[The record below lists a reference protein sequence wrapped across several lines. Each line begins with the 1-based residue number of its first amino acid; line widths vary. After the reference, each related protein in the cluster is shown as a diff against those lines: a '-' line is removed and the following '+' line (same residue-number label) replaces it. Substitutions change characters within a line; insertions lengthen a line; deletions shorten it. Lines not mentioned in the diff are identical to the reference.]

1 MIGNRA
7 ASFSG
12 TPRKSLIGWRC
23 LWHEPSVL
31 ITVILITT
39 LLILFVVFPLFQ
51 VFKTCFITREG
62 ATLTLKYVWELFT
75 KSYNRQPL
83 YNSIILG
90 ICVALLGTTVG
101 FAFAYAVT
109 KTDMRFKRFLQASTL
124 LPIISPPFV
133 IALSAILLFGRN
145 GLITRKLLLEGVGI
159 DLYAAGFDIYGLT
172 GLVIV
177 ETLAYFPTAYL
188 VLVGVLSSIE
198 PALEEAASNLGA
210 SRWKVFRT
218 VTVPLSLQGI
228 ASAMLLLFIE
238 SMADFGNPLIL
249 AGRFNVLSVQAYLQ
263 ITGNDNL
270 PGGATLAMALLL
282 PSLAVYFLQHYFLR
296 QRIFASL
303 TGRASGAG
311 IQTVDKRV
319 KYPLIAICWGAVGC
333 VFLLYGLVLVGSFTQ
348 LWGVDYSLTLN
359 NYVEAFRLGAD
370 YLLDSLLLAAIA
382 TPLTGLLGM
391 VIAYL
396 VKRKRF
402 VGRGLI
408 DVTSML
414 SFALPGTVVGIGY
427 LLAFNQ
433 PPLMLRGTAAII
445 VLLFI
450 FRNMP
455 VGIRA
460 AAASLDQID
469 VSLEEASINLGAG
482 SFTTF
487 RRILL
492 PLIAPAFFA
501 GLTYSLVRCMTAISA
516 VIFVVSGRWNL
527 ITVAILG
534 FVENSDFSQAAALSM
549 ILIVFVMTAV
559 GLIQLVLTL
568 AFKRRITEFF
578 RDASVYEQLNS

>member
-1 MIGNRA
+1 M
-7 ASFSG
+7 
-12 TPRKSLIGWRC
+12 PRKSLINWNHFRR
-23 LWHEPSVL
+23 EPSVL
-31 ITVILITT
+31 ITVILINA

-51 VFKTCFITREG
+51 VFKTCFIVKDGSTF
-62 ATLTLKYVWELFT
+62 TLKYVWDLFA

-83 YNSIILG
+83 YNSIVLG
-90 ICVALLGTTVG
+90 ICVALLGTVVG
-101 FAFAYAVT
+101 FACAYVVT
-109 KTDMRFKRFLQASTL
+109 KTDMRFKRLLQASTL

-145 GLITRKLLLEGVGI
+145 GIITRKLLLEGLGI

-172 GLVIV
+172 GLVVV

-188 VLVGVLSSIE
+188 VLVGVLSSID

-210 SRWKVFRT
+210 SRWQVFRT
-218 VTVPLSLQGI
+218 VTVPLSLPGI
-228 ASAMLLLFIE
+228 VNAMLLLFIE

-282 PSLAVYFLQHYFLR
+282 PSLAVYFLQHYLLR
-296 QRIFASL
+296 QRIFVVL
-303 TGRASGAG
+303 TGRASGTEG
-311 IQTVDKRV
+311 QTIDNRV
-319 KYPLIAICWGAVGC
+319 KYPLMAICWGTVGC
-333 VFLLYGLVLVGSFTQ
+333 VFLFYGLVLVGSFTK

-370 YLLDSLLLAAIA
+370 YILDSLLLAAIA
-382 TPLTGLLGM
+382 TPLTGVLGM
-391 VIAYL
+391 VVAFI
-396 VKRKRF
+396 VKRKQF
-402 VGRGLI
+402 VGRGLM
-408 DVTSML
+408 DVASML
-414 SFALPGTVVGIGY
+414 SFAVPGTVVGIGY
-427 LLAFNQ
+427 ILAFNQ

-469 VSLEEASINLGAG
+469 LSLEEASTNLGAG
-482 SFTTF
+482 SLTTF

-501 GLTYSLVRCMTAISA
+501 GLAYSFVRCMTAISA

-549 ILIVFVMTAV
+549 ILIVFVMIAL

-578 RDASVYEQLNS
+578 RNTGI

>member
-1 MIGNRA
+1 MQ
-7 ASFSG
+7 
-12 TPRKSLIGWRC
+12 RKSPGSWNHFWR
-23 LWHEPSVL
+23 EPSLL
-31 ITVILITT
+31 ITVILINT
-39 LLILFVVFPLFQ
+39 LLVLFVVFPLFQ
-51 VFKTCFITREG
+51 VFKTCFIAKDG
-62 ATLTLKYVWELFT
+62 STLTLKYAWELFS

-83 YNSIILG
+83 YNSIVLG
-90 ICVALLGTTVG
+90 ICVALLGTIVG
-101 FAFAYAVT
+101 FACAYAVT
-109 KTDMRFKRFLQASTL
+109 KTDMRFKRFLQATTL

-145 GLITRKLLLEGVGI
+145 GIITRKLLLDRLGI

-172 GLVIV
+172 GLVVV

-188 VLVGVLSSIE
+188 VLVGALSSIE

-218 VTVPLSLQGI
+218 VTVPLALPGI

-282 PSLAVYFLQHYFLR
+282 PSLAVYFLQHYLLR
-296 QRIFASL
+296 QRAFVAV

-311 IQTVDKRV
+311 MQTTDKRIH
-319 KYPLIAICWGAVGC
+319 YPLIAICWGAVGC
-333 VFLLYGLVLVGSFTQ
+333 VFLFYGLVLVGSFTR

-359 NYVEAFRLGAD
+359 NYAEAFRLGAD
-370 YLLDSLLLAAIA
+370 YIWDSLLLAAIA

-391 VIAYL
+391 VVAYI
-396 VKRKRF
+396 VKRKQF
-402 VGRGLI
+402 VGRRLTDI
-408 DVTSML
+408 TSML
-414 SFALPGTVVGIGY
+414 SFAVPGTVVGIGY
-427 LLAFNQ
+427 ILAFNQ

-445 VLLFI
+445 VVLFI

-469 VSLEEASINLGAG
+469 SSLEEASTNLGAG
-482 SFTTF
+482 SLTTF

-501 GLTYSLVRCMTAISA
+501 GLAYSFVRCMTAISA
-516 VIFVVSGRWNL
+516 VIFVVSGQWNL

-534 FVENSDFSQAAALSM
+534 FVENSDFSQAAALSI
-549 ILIVFVMTAV
+549 ILIAFVMAAL
-559 GLIQLVLTL
+559 GLIQLMLTL
-568 AFKRRITEFF
+568 VFKRRITDFF
-578 RDASVYEQLNS
+578 GYANTSCN

>member
-1 MIGNRA
+1 
-7 ASFSG
+7 
-12 TPRKSLIGWRC
+12 
-23 LWHEPSVL
+23 
-31 ITVILITT
+31 
-39 LLILFVVFPLFQ
+39 
-51 VFKTCFITREG
+51 
-62 ATLTLKYVWELFT
+62 
-75 KSYNRQPL
+75 
-83 YNSIILG
+83 
-90 ICVALLGTTVG
+90 
-101 FAFAYAVT
+101 
-109 KTDMRFKRFLQASTL
+109 MRFKRFLQVSTL

-145 GLITRKLLLEGVGI
+145 GLITRKLLQEGLGI

-218 VTVPLSLQGI
+218 VTVPLSLPGI
-228 ASAMLLLFIE
+228 LNAMLLLFIE

-270 PGGATLAMALLL
+270 PGGATLAMVLLL
-282 PSLAVYFLQHYFLR
+282 PSLAVYFLQHYLLR
-296 QRIFASL
+296 QRIFVAL

-311 IQTVDKRV
+311 MQTVDKRV
-319 KYPLIAICWGAVGC
+319 QYPLMVICWGTVGC
-333 VFLLYGLVLVGSFTQ
+333 VFLFYGLVLIGSFTK

-370 YLLDSLLLAAIA
+370 YILDSLLLAAIA

-391 VIAYL
+391 VIAFL
-396 VKRKRF
+396 VKRKQF
-402 VGRGLI
+402 VGRGLM

-414 SFALPGTVVGIGY
+414 SFAVPGTVVGIGY
-427 LLAFNQ
+427 ILAFNQ

-469 VSLEEASINLGAG
+469 SSLEEASTNLGAG
-482 SFTTF
+482 SLTTF

-501 GLTYSLVRCMTAISA
+501 GLAYSFVRCMTAISA

-534 FVENSDFSQAAALSM
+534 FVENSDFSQAAALSI
-549 ILIVFVMTAV
+549 ILILFVMTAL

-578 RDASVYEQLNS
+578 RNVGI

>member
-1 MIGNRA
+1 M
-7 ASFSG
+7 
-12 TPRKSLIGWRC
+12 PRKSFIGWNHFWR
-23 LWHEPSVL
+23 EPSVL
-31 ITVILITT
+31 IAVILISV
-39 LLILFVVFPLFQ
+39 LLLLFVVFPLFQ
-51 VFKTCFITREG
+51 VFKTCFITKDDS
-62 ATLTLKYVWELFT
+62 TLTLKYVWELFA

-90 ICVALLGTTVG
+90 ICVALLGTTIG
-101 FAFAYAVT
+101 FACAYAVT
-109 KTDMRFKRFLQASTL
+109 KTDMRFKRLLQASTL

-145 GLITRKLLLEGVGI
+145 GIITRKLLQEGLGI

-188 VLVGVLSSIE
+188 VLVGVLSSID

-218 VTVPLSLQGI
+218 VTVPLSLPGI
-228 ASAMLLLFIE
+228 VNAMLLLFIE

-282 PSLAVYFLQHYFLR
+282 PSLAVYFLQHYLLR
-296 QRIFASL
+296 QRIFVSV
-303 TGRASGAG
+303 TGQASGTG
-311 IQTVDKRV
+311 MQTVDKRV
-319 KYPLIAICWGAVGC
+319 QYPLMAICWGTVGC
-333 VFLLYGLVLVGSFTQ
+333 VFLFYGLVAVGSFTK
-348 LWGVDYSLTLN
+348 LWSVDYSLTLN

-370 YLLDSLLLAAIA
+370 YILDSLLLAAIA

-391 VIAYL
+391 VIAFL
-396 VKRKRF
+396 VKRKQF
-402 VGRGLI
+402 VGRGLM

-414 SFALPGTVVGIGY
+414 SFAVPGTVVGIGY
-427 LLAFNQ
+427 ILAFNQ

-469 VSLEEASINLGAG
+469 SSLEEASTNLGAG
-482 SFTTF
+482 SLTTF

-501 GLTYSLVRCMTAISA
+501 GLAYSFVRCMTAISA

-534 FVENSDFSQAAALSM
+534 FVENSDFSQAAALSI
-549 ILIVFVMTAV
+549 ILIAFVMTAL

-568 AFKRRITEFF
+568 AFKRRITDFF
-578 RDASVYEQLNS
+578 GYANTSGN

>member
-1 MIGNRA
+1 M
-7 ASFSG
+7 
-12 TPRKSLIGWRC
+12 PRKSPIGWNR
-23 LWHEPSVL
+23 LWREPSVL
-31 ITVILITT
+31 ITVILISA
-39 LLILFVVFPLFQ
+39 LLLLSVMFPLFQ
-51 VFKTCFITREG
+51 VFKTCFIAKDGSTF
-62 ATLTLKYVWELFT
+62 TFQYVWELFT

-83 YNSIILG
+83 YNSIVLG
-90 ICVALLGTTVG
+90 VCVALLGTIVG
-101 FAFAYAVT
+101 FAFAYVVT

-145 GLITRKLLLEGVGI
+145 GLITRKLLFDGLGI

-218 VTVPLSLQGI
+218 VTIPLSLPGI
-228 ASAMLLLFIE
+228 VNAMLLLFIE

-282 PSLAVYFLQHYFLR
+282 PSLAVYFLQYYLLR
-296 QRIFASL
+296 QGNFVAL
-303 TGRASGAG
+303 TGRASGTEGQA
-311 IQTVDKRV
+311 IDKRV
-319 KYPLIAICWGAVGC
+319 KYPLMVICWGTVGC
-333 VFLLYGLVLVGSFTQ
+333 VFLFYGLVVVGSFTK

-359 NYVEAFRLGAD
+359 NYAEAFRLGAD
-370 YLLDSLLLAAIA
+370 YIVDSLLLAAIA
-382 TPLTGLLGM
+382 TPLTGVLGM
-391 VIAYL
+391 VVAFI
-396 VKRKRF
+396 VKRKQF

-414 SFALPGTVVGIGY
+414 SFAVPGTVVGIGY
-427 LLAFNQ
+427 ILAFNQ

-445 VLLFI
+445 VLLFV

-469 VSLEEASINLGAG
+469 LSLEEASINLGAG
-482 SFTTF
+482 SLTTF

-501 GLTYSLVRCMTAISA
+501 GLAYSFVRCMTAISA

-534 FVENSDFSQAAALSM
+534 FVENSDFSQAAALSI
-549 ILIVFVMTAV
+549 ILIVFVMTAL
-559 GLIQLVLTL
+559 GLIQLMLMLV
-568 AFKRRITEFF
+568 FKRRITEFF
-578 RDASVYEQLNS
+578 RDAGI

>member
-1 MIGNRA
+1 M
-7 ASFSG
+7 
-12 TPRKSLIGWRC
+12 PQKSPINWNYFWR
-23 LWHEPSVL
+23 EPSVL
-31 ITVILITT
+31 IVVILISV
-39 LLILFVVFPLFQ
+39 LLLLFVVFPLFQ
-51 VFKTCFITREG
+51 VFKTCFITKDG
-62 ATLTLKYVWELFT
+62 STLTLKYVWELFA

-101 FAFAYAVT
+101 FACAYAVT
-109 KTDMRFKRFLQASTL
+109 KTDMRFQRLLQAITL

-145 GLITRKLLLEGVGI
+145 GIITRKLLQEGLGI

-218 VTVPLSLQGI
+218 VTVPLSLPGI
-228 ASAMLLLFIE
+228 VNAMLLLFIE

-282 PSLAVYFLQHYFLR
+282 PSLAVYFLQHYLLR
-296 QRIFASL
+296 QRNFVAL
-303 TGRASGAG
+303 TGRASGTEGQA
-311 IQTVDKRV
+311 VDKRV
-319 KYPLIAICWGAVGC
+319 KYPLMAICWGTVGC
-333 VFLLYGLVLVGSFTQ
+333 VLLFYGLVAVGSFTT

-359 NYVEAFRLGAD
+359 NYLEAFRLGAD
-370 YLLDSLLLAAIA
+370 YILDSLLLAAIA

-391 VIAYL
+391 VVAFL
-396 VKRKRF
+396 VKRKQF
-402 VGRGLI
+402 VGRRLM

-414 SFALPGTVVGIGY
+414 SFAVPGTVVGIGY
-427 LLAFNQ
+427 ILAFNQ

-469 VSLEEASINLGAG
+469 SSLEEASTNLGAG

-501 GLTYSLVRCMTAISA
+501 GLAYSFVRCMTAISA

-534 FVENSDFSQAAALSM
+534 FVENSDFSQAAALSI
-549 ILIVFVMTAV
+549 ILIMFVIAAL

-578 RDASVYEQLNS
+578 RG

>member
-1 MIGNRA
+1 MQ
-7 ASFSG
+7 
-12 TPRKSLIGWRC
+12 RKSLISWNRFWR
-23 LWHEPSVL
+23 EPSVL
-31 ITVILITT
+31 IAVTLISV
-39 LLILFVVFPLFQ
+39 LLLLFVVFPLFQ
-51 VFKTCFITREG
+51 VFKTCFITRDG
-62 ATLTLKYVWELFT
+62 STLTLKYAWELFS

-90 ICVALLGTTVG
+90 VCVALLGTTVG
-101 FAFAYAVT
+101 FACAYAVT
-109 KTDMRFKRFLQASTL
+109 KTDMRFKRLLQATTL
-124 LPIISPPFV
+124 VPIISPPFV

-145 GLITRKLLLEGVGI
+145 GLITRKLLFEGLGI

-218 VTVPLSLQGI
+218 VTVPLSLPGI

-282 PSLAVYFLQHYFLR
+282 PSLAVYFLQHYLLR
-296 QRIFASL
+296 QRAFVAL

-311 IQTVDKRV
+311 LQRVDKRMH
-319 KYPLIAICWGAVGC
+319 YPLMAICWGAVGC
-333 VFLLYGLVLVGSFTQ
+333 VLLFYGLVLIGSFTK

-370 YLLDSLLLAAIA
+370 YILDSLLLAAIA
-382 TPLTGLLGM
+382 TPLTGMLGM
-391 VIAYL
+391 VIAFL
-396 VKRKRF
+396 VKRKQF
-402 VGRGLI
+402 VGRRLMDI
-408 DVTSML
+408 TSML
-414 SFALPGTVVGIGY
+414 SFAVPGTVVGIGY
-427 LLAFNQ
+427 ILAFNQ

-445 VLLFI
+445 VLLFV

-469 VSLEEASINLGAG
+469 SSLEEASTNLGAG
-482 SFTTF
+482 SLTTF

-501 GLTYSLVRCMTAISA
+501 GLAYSFVRCMTAISA

-534 FVENSDFSQAAALSM
+534 FVENSDFSQAAALSI
-549 ILIVFVMTAV
+549 ILIVFVMAAL

-578 RDASVYEQLNS
+578 RVVGS

>member
-1 MIGNRA
+1 MQ
-7 ASFSG
+7 
-12 TPRKSLIGWRC
+12 RKSLISWNRFWR
-23 LWHEPSVL
+23 EPSVL
-31 ITVILITT
+31 ITVTLISV
-39 LLILFVVFPLFQ
+39 LLLLFVVFPLFQ
-51 VFKTCFITREG
+51 VFKTCFITRDG
-62 ATLTLKYVWELFT
+62 STLTLKYVWELFS

-83 YNSIILG
+83 YNSIVLG
-90 ICVALLGTTVG
+90 VCVALLGTTVG
-101 FAFAYAVT
+101 FACAYAVT
-109 KTDMRFKRFLQASTL
+109 KTDMRFKRLLQASTL

-145 GLITRKLLLEGVGI
+145 GIITRKLLFEGLGI

-218 VTVPLSLQGI
+218 VTVPLSLPGI
-228 ASAMLLLFIE
+228 VNAMLLLFIE

-282 PSLAVYFLQHYFLR
+282 PSLVVYFFQHYLLR
-296 QRIFASL
+296 QRAFVAL

-311 IQTVDKRV
+311 LQRVDKRV
-319 KYPLIAICWGAVGC
+319 HYPLMVICWGAVGC
-333 VFLLYGLVLVGSFTQ
+333 VFLFYGLVVVGSFTK

-370 YLLDSLLLAAIA
+370 YILDSLLLAAIA
-382 TPLTGLLGM
+382 TPLTGVLGM
-391 VIAYL
+391 VVAFI
-396 VKRKRF
+396 VKRKQF
-402 VGRGLI
+402 VGRGLM

-414 SFALPGTVVGIGY
+414 SFAVPGTVVGIGY
-427 LLAFNQ
+427 ILAFNQ

-445 VLLFI
+445 VLLFV

-460 AAASLDQID
+460 AAASLDQMD
-469 VSLEEASINLGAG
+469 HSLEEASINLGAG
-482 SFTTF
+482 SLTTF

-501 GLTYSLVRCMTAISA
+501 GLAYSFVRCMTAISA

-534 FVENSDFSQAAALSM
+534 FVENSDFSQAAALSI
-549 ILIVFVMTAV
+549 ILILFVMAAL
-559 GLIQLVLTL
+559 GLIQLVLTSV
-568 AFKRRITEFF
+568 FKRRITEFF
-578 RDASVYEQLNS
+578 RDVGTELEG

>member
-1 MIGNRA
+1 M
-7 ASFSG
+7 
-12 TPRKSLIGWRC
+12 PRKFLINRNRSWR
-23 LWHEPSVL
+23 EPSVL
-31 ITVILITT
+31 ITVILISI
-39 LLILFVVFPLFQ
+39 LLLLFVAFPLFQ
-51 VFKTCFITREG
+51 VFKTCFITKDG
-62 ATLTLKYVWELFT
+62 STLTLKYVWELFA

-101 FAFAYAVT
+101 FACAYAVT
-109 KTDMRFKRFLQASTL
+109 KTDMRFKRLLQASTL

-145 GLITRKLLLEGVGI
+145 GLITRKLLFEGLGI

-188 VLVGVLSSIE
+188 VLVGVLSSID

-210 SRWKVFRT
+210 SRWKVFRS
-218 VTVPLSLQGI
+218 VTVPLSLPGI
-228 ASAMLLLFIE
+228 VNAMLLLFIE

-282 PSLAVYFLQHYFLR
+282 PSLAVYFLQHYLLR
-296 QRIFASL
+296 QRSFVAL
-303 TGRASGAG
+303 TGRASGTG

-319 KYPLIAICWGAVGC
+319 HYPLMAICWGTVGC
-333 VFLLYGLVLVGSFTQ
+333 VLLFYGLVVVGSFTT
-348 LWGVDYSLTLN
+348 LWGVDYSLTLD

-370 YLLDSLLLAAIA
+370 YILDSLLLAAIA
-382 TPLTGLLGM
+382 TPLTGVLGM
-391 VIAYL
+391 VVAFI
-396 VKRKRF
+396 VKRKQF
-402 VGRGLI
+402 VGRRLM

-414 SFALPGTVVGIGY
+414 SFAVPGTVVGIGY
-427 LLAFNQ
+427 ILAFNQ
-433 PPLMLRGTAAII
+433 PPLMLRGTAVII

-460 AAASLDQID
+460 AAAALDQID
-469 VSLEEASINLGAG
+469 ASLEEASTNLGAG
-482 SFTTF
+482 SLTTF

-501 GLTYSLVRCMTAISA
+501 GLAYSFVRCMTAISA

-534 FVENSDFSQAAALSM
+534 FVENSDFSQAAALSI
-549 ILIVFVMTAV
+549 ILILFVMTAL

-568 AFKRRITEFF
+568 AFKRRITDFF
-578 RDASVYEQLNS
+578 RDTSI

>member
-1 MIGNRA
+1 MQ
-7 ASFSG
+7 
-12 TPRKSLIGWRC
+12 RKSLISWHRFWR
-23 LWHEPSVL
+23 EPSLL
-31 ITVILITT
+31 ITVTLISG
-39 LLILFVVFPLFQ
+39 LLLLFVVFPLFQ
-51 VFKTCFITREG
+51 VFKTCFITRDG
-62 ATLTLKYVWELFT
+62 STLTLKYVWELFS

-83 YNSIILG
+83 YNSIVLG

-101 FAFAYAVT
+101 FACAYAVT
-109 KTDMRFKRFLQASTL
+109 KTDMRFKRLLHVSTL

-145 GLITRKLLLEGVGI
+145 GIITRKLLQEGLGI

-218 VTVPLSLQGI
+218 VTVPLSLPGI
-228 ASAMLLLFIE
+228 VNAMLLLFIE

-282 PSLAVYFLQHYFLR
+282 PSLAVYFLQHYLLR
-296 QRIFASL
+296 QRIFVSL
-303 TGRASGAG
+303 TGRASGTG
-311 IQTVDKRV
+311 VQTDDKRIH
-319 KYPLIAICWGAVGC
+319 YPLMAICWGAVGC
-333 VFLLYGLVLVGSFTQ
+333 VFLFYGLVVVGSFTK

-370 YLLDSLLLAAIA
+370 YIWDSLLLAAIA

-391 VIAYL
+391 VIAFI
-396 VKRKRF
+396 VKRKQF
-402 VGRGLI
+402 VGRRLM

-414 SFALPGTVVGIGY
+414 SFAVPGTVVGIGY
-427 LLAFNQ
+427 ILAFNQ
-433 PPLMLRGTAAII
+433 PPFMLRGTAAII

-469 VSLEEASINLGAG
+469 PSLEEASTNLGAG
-482 SFTTF
+482 SLTTL
-487 RRILL
+487 RRVLL

-501 GLTYSLVRCMTAISA
+501 GLAYSFVRCMTAISA

-549 ILIVFVMTAV
+549 ILIAFVMTAL

-568 AFKRRITEFF
+568 AFKRRITDFF
-578 RDASVYEQLNS
+578 RAAGI

>member
-1 MIGNRA
+1 M
-7 ASFSG
+7 
-12 TPRKSLIGWRC
+12 PRKSFISWNHFWR
-23 LWHEPSVL
+23 EPSVL
-31 ITVILITT
+31 IAVILISV
-39 LLILFVVFPLFQ
+39 LLLLFVVFPLFQ
-51 VFKTCFITREG
+51 VFKTCFITKDDS
-62 ATLTLKYVWELFT
+62 TLTLKYVWELFA

-101 FAFAYAVT
+101 FASAYAVT
-109 KTDMRFKRFLQASTL
+109 KTDMRFKRLLQASTL

-145 GLITRKLLLEGVGI
+145 GIITRKLLQEGLGI

-172 GLVIV
+172 GLIIV

-218 VTVPLSLQGI
+218 VTVPLSLPGI
-228 ASAMLLLFIE
+228 VNAMLLLFIE

-282 PSLAVYFLQHYFLR
+282 PSLAVYFLQHYLLR
-296 QRIFASL
+296 QRIFVSV
-303 TGRASGAG
+303 TGQASGTG
-311 IQTVDKRV
+311 MQTVDKRV
-319 KYPLIAICWGAVGC
+319 QYPLMAICWGTVGC
-333 VFLLYGLVLVGSFTQ
+333 VFLFYGLVAVGSFTK

-370 YLLDSLLLAAIA
+370 YILDSLLLAAIA

-391 VIAYL
+391 VIAFL
-396 VKRKRF
+396 VKRKQF
-402 VGRGLI
+402 VGRRLM

-414 SFALPGTVVGIGY
+414 SFAVPGTVVGIGY
-427 LLAFNQ
+427 ILAFNQ

-469 VSLEEASINLGAG
+469 SSLEEASTNLGAG
-482 SFTTF
+482 SLTTF

-501 GLTYSLVRCMTAISA
+501 GLAYSFVRCMTAISA

-534 FVENSDFSQAAALSM
+534 FVENSDFSQAAALSI
-549 ILIVFVMTAV
+549 ILIMFVMAAL

-568 AFKRRITEFF
+568 VFKRRITEF
-578 RDASVYEQLNS
+578 LT

>member
-1 MIGNRA
+1 MQ
-7 ASFSG
+7 
-12 TPRKSLIGWRC
+12 RKSPGSWNHFWR
-23 LWHEPSVL
+23 EPSLL
-31 ITVILITT
+31 ITVTLISG
-39 LLILFVVFPLFQ
+39 LLLLFVVFPLFQ
-51 VFKTCFITREG
+51 VFKTCFIAKDG
-62 ATLTLKYVWELFT
+62 STLTLKYAWELFS

-83 YNSIILG
+83 YNSIVLG

-101 FAFAYAVT
+101 FACAYAVT
-109 KTDMRFKRFLQASTL
+109 KTDMRFKRFLQATTL

-145 GLITRKLLLEGVGI
+145 GIITRKLLLDGLGI

-218 VTVPLSLQGI
+218 VTVPLALPGI

-282 PSLAVYFLQHYFLR
+282 PSLAVYFLQHYLLR
-296 QRIFASL
+296 QRAFVAL

-311 IQTVDKRV
+311 MQTVDKRIH
-319 KYPLIAICWGAVGC
+319 YPLMAICWGAVGC
-333 VFLLYGLVLVGSFTQ
+333 VFLFYGLVLVGSFTR

-359 NYVEAFRLGAD
+359 NYAEAFRLGAD
-370 YLLDSLLLAAIA
+370 YIWDSLLLAAIA

-391 VIAYL
+391 VIAFL
-396 VKRKRF
+396 VKRKQF
-402 VGRGLI
+402 VGRRLMDI
-408 DVTSML
+408 TSML
-414 SFALPGTVVGIGY
+414 SFAVPGTVVGIGY
-427 LLAFNQ
+427 ILAFNQ
-433 PPLMLRGTAAII
+433 PPFMLRGTAAII

-469 VSLEEASINLGAG
+469 SSLEEASTNLGAG
-482 SFTTF
+482 SLTTF

-492 PLIAPAFFA
+492 PLITPAFFA
-501 GLTYSLVRCMTAISA
+501 GLAYSFVRCMTAISA

-549 ILIVFVMTAV
+549 ILIAFVMAAL

-568 AFKRRITEFF
+568 VFKRRITDFF
-578 RDASVYEQLNS
+578 GYANTSCN

>member
-1 MIGNRA
+1 MQ
-7 ASFSG
+7 
-12 TPRKSLIGWRC
+12 RKSLISWNRFWR
-23 LWHEPSVL
+23 EPSLL
-31 ITVILITT
+31 ITVILINA
-39 LLILFVVFPLFQ
+39 LLVLFVVFPLFQ
-51 VFKTCFITREG
+51 VFKTCFIAKDG
-62 ATLTLKYVWELFT
+62 STLTLKYVWELFS

-83 YNSIILG
+83 YNSIVLG

-101 FAFAYAVT
+101 FACAYAVT
-109 KTDMRFKRFLQASTL
+109 KTDMRFKRLLQVSTL

-145 GLITRKLLLEGVGI
+145 GIITRKLLQEGLGI

-177 ETLAYFPTAYL
+177 QTLAYFPTAYL

-218 VTVPLSLQGI
+218 VTVPLSLPGI
-228 ASAMLLLFIE
+228 VNAMLLLFIE

-282 PSLAVYFLQHYFLR
+282 PSLAVYFLQHYLLR
-296 QRIFASL
+296 QRTFVVL
-303 TGRASGAG
+303 TGRASGTG
-311 IQTVDKRV
+311 MQRVDKRMH
-319 KYPLIAICWGAVGC
+319 YPLMAICWGAVGS
-333 VFLLYGLVLVGSFTQ
+333 VFLFYGLVLVGSFTK
-348 LWGVDYSLTLN
+348 LWGVDYSLTLH
-359 NYVEAFRLGAD
+359 NYAEAFRLGAD
-370 YLLDSLLLAAIA
+370 YIWDSLLLAAIA

-391 VIAYL
+391 VVAFL
-396 VKRKRF
+396 VKRKQF
-402 VGRGLI
+402 VGRRLMDI
-408 DVTSML
+408 TSML
-414 SFALPGTVVGIGY
+414 SFAVPGTVIGIGY
-427 LLAFNQ
+427 ILAFNQ
-433 PPLMLRGTAAII
+433 PPLMLRGTAAVI

-450 FRNMP
+450 FRNIP

-469 VSLEEASINLGAG
+469 SSLEEASTNLGAG
-482 SFTTF
+482 SLTTF

-501 GLTYSLVRCMTAISA
+501 GLAYSFVRCMTAISA
-516 VIFVVSGRWNL
+516 VIFVVSGQWNL

-534 FVENSDFSQAAALSM
+534 FVENSDFSQAAALSI
-549 ILIVFVMTAV
+549 ILIAFVMAAL

-568 AFKRRITEFF
+568 AFKRGITDF
-578 RDASVYEQLNS
+578 LT

>member
-1 MIGNRA
+1 MQRKFLISWNR
-7 ASFSG
+7 F
-12 TPRKSLIGWRC
+12 WR
-23 LWHEPSVL
+23 EPSLL
-31 ITVILITT
+31 ITVTLISG
-39 LLILFVVFPLFQ
+39 LLLLFVVFPLFQ
-51 VFKTCFITREG
+51 VFKTCFITKDG
-62 ATLTLKYVWELFT
+62 STLTLKYAWELFS

-83 YNSIILG
+83 YNSIVLG

-101 FAFAYAVT
+101 FACAYAVT

-145 GLITRKLLLEGVGI
+145 GIITRKLLQEGLGI

-188 VLVGVLSSIE
+188 VLVGVLSSID

-218 VTVPLSLQGI
+218 VTVPLSLPGI
-228 ASAMLLLFIE
+228 VNAMLLLFIE

-296 QRIFASL
+296 QRAFVAV
-303 TGRASGAG
+303 TGRTSGAG
-311 IQTVDKRV
+311 MQRVDKRIH
-319 KYPLIAICWGAVGC
+319 YPMMAICWGAVGC
-333 VFLLYGLVLVGSFTQ
+333 VFLFYGLALVGSFTK

-359 NYVEAFRLGAD
+359 NYAEAFRLGAD
-370 YLLDSLLLAAIA
+370 YIWDSLLLAAIA
-382 TPLTGLLGM
+382 TPLTGLLG
-391 VIAYL
+391 VIIAFL

-402 VGRGLI
+402 VGRRLMDI
-408 DVTSML
+408 TSML
-414 SFALPGTVVGIGY
+414 SFAVPGTVVGIGY
-427 LLAFNQ
+427 ILAFNQ
-433 PPLMLRGTAAII
+433 PPFMLRGTAAII

-469 VSLEEASINLGAG
+469 SSLEEASTNLGAG
-482 SFTTF
+482 SLTTF

-501 GLTYSLVRCMTAISA
+501 GLAYSFVRCMTAISA

-534 FVENSDFSQAAALSM
+534 FVENSDFSQAAALSI
-549 ILIVFVMTAV
+549 ILIAFVMAAL
-559 GLIQLVLTL
+559 GLIQLMLTL
-568 AFKRRITEFF
+568 VFKRRITEFF
-578 RDASVYEQLNS
+578 RDAGI

>member
-1 MIGNRA
+1 MQ
-7 ASFSG
+7 
-12 TPRKSLIGWRC
+12 RKSLISWNRFWR
-23 LWHEPSVL
+23 EPSLL
-31 ITVILITT
+31 ITVTLISG
-39 LLILFVVFPLFQ
+39 LLLLFVVFPLFQ
-51 VFKTCFITREG
+51 VFKTCFITRDG
-62 ATLTLKYVWELFT
+62 STLTLKYVWELFS

-101 FAFAYAVT
+101 FACAYAVT
-109 KTDMRFKRFLQASTL
+109 KTDMRFKRLLHVSTL

-145 GLITRKLLLEGVGI
+145 GIITRKLLLEGLGI

-218 VTVPLSLQGI
+218 VTVPLSLPGI
-228 ASAMLLLFIE
+228 VNAMLLLFIE

-282 PSLAVYFLQHYFLR
+282 PSLAVYFLQHYLLR
-296 QRIFASL
+296 QRTFVSL

-311 IQTVDKRV
+311 MQRVDKRIH
-319 KYPLIAICWGAVGC
+319 YPLMAICWGAVGC
-333 VFLLYGLVLVGSFTQ
+333 VFLFYGLVLVGSFTR

-370 YLLDSLLLAAIA
+370 YIWDSLLLAVIA

-391 VIAYL
+391 VVAFL
-396 VKRKRF
+396 VKRKQF
-402 VGRGLI
+402 VGRRLMDI
-408 DVTSML
+408 TSML
-414 SFALPGTVVGIGY
+414 SFAVPGTVVGIGY
-427 LLAFNQ
+427 ILAFNQ
-433 PPLMLRGTAAII
+433 PPFMLRGTAAII
-445 VLLFI
+445 VVLFI

-469 VSLEEASINLGAG
+469 PSLEEASTNLGAG
-482 SFTTF
+482 SLTTF

-501 GLTYSLVRCMTAISA
+501 GLAYSFVRCMTAISA
-516 VIFVVSGRWNL
+516 VIFVVSGQWNL

-534 FVENSDFSQAAALSM
+534 FVENSDFSQAAALSI
-549 ILIVFVMTAV
+549 ILIVFVMAAL
-559 GLIQLVLTL
+559 GLIQLVLRL
-568 AFKRRITEFF
+568 AFQRRITEFF
-578 RDASVYEQLNS
+578 RDTSI

>member
-1 MIGNRA
+1 MQ
-7 ASFSG
+7 
-12 TPRKSLIGWRC
+12 RKSLISWNRFWR
-23 LWHEPSVL
+23 EPSLL
-31 ITVILITT
+31 ITVILISG
-39 LLILFVVFPLFQ
+39 LLLLFVVFPLFQ
-51 VFKTCFITREG
+51 VFKTCFIARDG
-62 ATLTLKYVWELFT
+62 STLTLKYVWELFS

-83 YNSIILG
+83 YNSIVLG

-101 FAFAYAVT
+101 FACAYAVT
-109 KTDMRFKRFLQASTL
+109 KTDMRFKRLLQVSTL

-145 GLITRKLLLEGVGI
+145 GIITRKLLQEGLGI

-177 ETLAYFPTAYL
+177 QTLAYSPTAYL

-218 VTVPLSLQGI
+218 VTVPLSLPGI
-228 ASAMLLLFIE
+228 VNAMLLLFIE

-282 PSLAVYFLQHYFLR
+282 PSLAVYFLQHYLLR
-296 QRIFASL
+296 QRAFVAV
-303 TGRASGAG
+303 TGRASGTG
-311 IQTVDKRV
+311 VQTVDKRIH
-319 KYPLIAICWGAVGC
+319 YPLMAICWGAVGC
-333 VFLLYGLVLVGSFTQ
+333 VFLFYGLVLVGSFTR

-359 NYVEAFRLGAD
+359 NYTEAFRLGAD
-370 YLLDSLLLAAIA
+370 YIWDSLLLAAIA

-391 VIAYL
+391 VVAFL
-396 VKRKRF
+396 VKRKQF
-402 VGRGLI
+402 MGRGLM

-414 SFALPGTVVGIGY
+414 SFAVPGTVVGIGY
-427 LLAFNQ
+427 ILAFNQ

-455 VGIRA
+455 VGMRA

-469 VSLEEASINLGAG
+469 HSLEEASTNLGAG
-482 SFTTF
+482 SLTTF

-492 PLIAPAFFA
+492 PLITPAFFA
-501 GLTYSLVRCMTAISA
+501 GLAYSFVRCMTAISA

-534 FVENSDFSQAAALSM
+534 FVENSDFSQAAALSI
-549 ILIVFVMTAV
+549 ILIMFVMTAL

-568 AFKRRITEFF
+568 VFKRRITDFF
-578 RDASVYEQLNS
+578 RDAGI

>member
-1 MIGNRA
+1 MQ
-7 ASFSG
+7 
-12 TPRKSLIGWRC
+12 RKSLSSWNHFWRD
-23 LWHEPSVL
+23 PSLL
-31 ITVILITT
+31 ITVILINT
-39 LLILFVVFPLFQ
+39 LLVLFVVFPLFQ
-51 VFKTCFITREG
+51 VFKTCFISKDG
-62 ATLTLKYVWELFT
+62 STLTLKYAWELFS

-83 YNSIILG
+83 YNSIVLG

-101 FAFAYAVT
+101 FACAYAVT
-109 KTDMRFKRFLQASTL
+109 KTDMRFKKLLQAITL

-145 GLITRKLLLEGVGI
+145 GLITRKLLQEGLGI

-218 VTVPLSLQGI
+218 VTVPLSLPGI
-228 ASAMLLLFIE
+228 VNAMLLLFIE

-282 PSLAVYFLQHYFLR
+282 PSLAVYFLQHYLLR
-296 QRIFASL
+296 QRAFVAM
-303 TGRASGAG
+303 TGRTSGAG
-311 IQTVDKRV
+311 MQRVDKRIH
-319 KYPLIAICWGAVGC
+319 YPMMAICWGAVGC
-333 VFLLYGLVLVGSFTQ
+333 VLLFYGLVLVGSFTK

-359 NYVEAFRLGAD
+359 NYAEAFRLGAD
-370 YLLDSLLLAAIA
+370 YILDSLSLAAIA

-391 VIAYL
+391 VVAFLI
-396 VKRKRF
+396 KRKQF
-402 VGRGLI
+402 VGRRLMDI
-408 DVTSML
+408 TSML
-414 SFALPGTVVGIGY
+414 SFAVPGTVVGIGY
-427 LLAFNQ
+427 ILAFNQ
-433 PPLMLRGTAAII
+433 PPFMLRGTAAII
-445 VLLFI
+445 VVLFI

-469 VSLEEASINLGAG
+469 HSLEEASTNLGAG
-482 SFTTF
+482 SLTTF

-501 GLTYSLVRCMTAISA
+501 GLAYSFVRCMTAISA

-549 ILIVFVMTAV
+549 ILIMFVMAAL
-559 GLIQLVLTL
+559 GLIQFVLTL
-568 AFKRRITEFF
+568 AFKRRITDFF
-578 RDASVYEQLNS
+578 RDAGI

>member
-1 MIGNRA
+1 MQ
-7 ASFSG
+7 
-12 TPRKSLIGWRC
+12 RKSLISWHRFWR
-23 LWHEPSVL
+23 EPSLL
-31 ITVILITT
+31 ITVTLISG
-39 LLILFVVFPLFQ
+39 LLLLFVVFPLFQ
-51 VFKTCFITREG
+51 VFKTCFITRDG
-62 ATLTLKYVWELFT
+62 STLTLKYVWELFS

-83 YNSIILG
+83 YNSIVLG

-101 FAFAYAVT
+101 FACAYAVT
-109 KTDMRFKRFLQASTL
+109 KTDMRFKRLLHVSTL

-145 GLITRKLLLEGVGI
+145 GIITRKLLQEGLGI

-218 VTVPLSLQGI
+218 VTVPLSLPGI
-228 ASAMLLLFIE
+228 VNAMLLLFIE

-282 PSLAVYFLQHYFLR
+282 PSLAVYFLQHYLLR
-296 QRIFASL
+296 QRIFVSL
-303 TGRASGAG
+303 TGRASGTG
-311 IQTVDKRV
+311 VQTDDKRIH
-319 KYPLIAICWGAVGC
+319 YPLMAICWGAVGC
-333 VFLLYGLVLVGSFTQ
+333 VFLFYGLVVVGSFTK

-370 YLLDSLLLAAIA
+370 YIWDSLLLAAIA

-391 VIAYL
+391 VIAFI
-396 VKRKRF
+396 VKRKQF
-402 VGRGLI
+402 VGRRLM

-414 SFALPGTVVGIGY
+414 SFAVPGTVVGIGY
-427 LLAFNQ
+427 ILAFNQ
-433 PPLMLRGTAAII
+433 SPFMLRGTAAII

-469 VSLEEASINLGAG
+469 PSLEEASTNLGAG
-482 SFTTF
+482 SLTTL
-487 RRILL
+487 RRVLL

-501 GLTYSLVRCMTAISA
+501 GLAYSFVRCMTAISA

-549 ILIVFVMTAV
+549 ILIAFVMTAL

-568 AFKRRITEFF
+568 AFKRRITDFF
-578 RDASVYEQLNS
+578 RAAGI

>member
-1 MIGNRA
+1 M
-7 ASFSG
+7 
-12 TPRKSLIGWRC
+12 PRKSLINWNHFWR
-23 LWHEPSVL
+23 EPSVL
-31 ITVILITT
+31 ITVILINA

-51 VFKTCFITREG
+51 VFKTCFIVKDGSTF
-62 ATLTLKYVWELFT
+62 TLKYVWELFA

-83 YNSIILG
+83 YNSIVLG
-90 ICVALLGTTVG
+90 ICVALLGTTIG
-101 FAFAYAVT
+101 FACAYAVT
-109 KTDMRFKRFLQASTL
+109 KTDMRFKRLLQASTL

-145 GLITRKLLLEGVGI
+145 GIITRKLLLEGLGI

-188 VLVGVLSSIE
+188 VLVGVLSSID

-210 SRWKVFRT
+210 SRWQVFRT
-218 VTVPLSLQGI
+218 VTVPLSLPGI
-228 ASAMLLLFIE
+228 VNAMLLLFIE

-282 PSLAVYFLQHYFLR
+282 PSLAVYFLQYYLLR
-296 QRIFASL
+296 QRSFVAL
-303 TGRASGAG
+303 TGRGSGAG
-311 IQTVDKRV
+311 RQTIDKRV
-319 KYPLIAICWGAVGC
+319 QYPLMAICWGAVGS
-333 VFLLYGLVLVGSFTQ
+333 VFLFYGLVVVGSFTK

-370 YLLDSLLLAAIA
+370 YIVDSLLLAAIA
-382 TPLTGLLGM
+382 TPLTGVLGM
-391 VIAYL
+391 VIAFI
-396 VKRKRF
+396 VKRKQF
-402 VGRGLI
+402 VGRGLM

-414 SFALPGTVVGIGY
+414 SFAVPGTVVGIGY
-427 LLAFNQ
+427 ILAFNQ
-433 PPLMLRGTAAII
+433 PPLMLRGTAVII

-469 VSLEEASINLGAG
+469 LSLEEASTNLGAG
-482 SFTTF
+482 SLTTF

-501 GLTYSLVRCMTAISA
+501 GLAYSFVRCMTAISA

-534 FVENSDFSQAAALSM
+534 FVENSDFSQAAALSI
-549 ILIVFVMTAV
+549 ILIVFVMAAL

-578 RDASVYEQLNS
+578 RNTGI

>member
-1 MIGNRA
+1 MQ
-7 ASFSG
+7 
-12 TPRKSLIGWRC
+12 RKSLISWHRFWR
-23 LWHEPSVL
+23 EPSLL
-31 ITVILITT
+31 ITVTLISG
-39 LLILFVVFPLFQ
+39 LLLLFVVFPLFQ
-51 VFKTCFITREG
+51 VFKTCFITRDG
-62 ATLTLKYVWELFT
+62 STLTLKYIWELFS

-83 YNSIILG
+83 YNSIVLG

-101 FAFAYAVT
+101 FACAYAVT
-109 KTDMRFKRFLQASTL
+109 KTDMRFKRLLHVSTL

-145 GLITRKLLLEGVGI
+145 GIITRKLLQEGLGI

-218 VTVPLSLQGI
+218 VTVPLSLPGI
-228 ASAMLLLFIE
+228 VNAMLLLFIE

-282 PSLAVYFLQHYFLR
+282 PSLAVYFLQHYLLR
-296 QRIFASL
+296 QRIFVSL
-303 TGRASGAG
+303 TGRASGTG
-311 IQTVDKRV
+311 VQTDDKRIH
-319 KYPLIAICWGAVGC
+319 YPLMAICWGAVGC
-333 VFLLYGLVLVGSFTQ
+333 VFLFYGLVVVGSFTK

-370 YLLDSLLLAAIA
+370 YIWDSLLLAAIA

-391 VIAYL
+391 VIAFI
-396 VKRKRF
+396 VKRKQF
-402 VGRGLI
+402 VGRRLM

-414 SFALPGTVVGIGY
+414 SFAVPGTVVGIGY
-427 LLAFNQ
+427 ILAFNQ
-433 PPLMLRGTAAII
+433 PPFMLRGTAAII

-469 VSLEEASINLGAG
+469 PSLEEASTNLGAG
-482 SFTTF
+482 SLTTL
-487 RRILL
+487 RRVLL

-501 GLTYSLVRCMTAISA
+501 GLAYSFVRCMTAISA

-549 ILIVFVMTAV
+549 ILIAFVMTAL

-568 AFKRRITEFF
+568 AFKRRITDFF
-578 RDASVYEQLNS
+578 RAAGI

>member
-1 MIGNRA
+1 MQ
-7 ASFSG
+7 
-12 TPRKSLIGWRC
+12 RKSLISWNRFWR
-23 LWHEPSVL
+23 EPSVL
-31 ITVILITT
+31 ITVTLISV
-39 LLILFVVFPLFQ
+39 LLLLFVVFPLFQ
-51 VFKTCFITREG
+51 VFKTCFITRDG
-62 ATLTLKYVWELFT
+62 STLTLKYAWELFS

-83 YNSIILG
+83 YNSIVLG
-90 ICVALLGTTVG
+90 VCVALLGTTVG
-101 FAFAYAVT
+101 FACAYVVT
-109 KTDMRFKRFLQASTL
+109 KTDMRFKRLLQASTL

-145 GLITRKLLLEGVGI
+145 GIITRKLLFEGLGI

-172 GLVIV
+172 GLIIV

-218 VTVPLSLQGI
+218 VTVPLSLPGI
-228 ASAMLLLFIE
+228 VNAMLLLFIE

-282 PSLAVYFLQHYFLR
+282 PSLVVYLLQHYLLR
-296 QRIFASL
+296 QRDFVAL

-311 IQTVDKRV
+311 LQRVDKRV
-319 KYPLIAICWGAVGC
+319 HYPLMAICWGAVGC
-333 VFLLYGLVLVGSFTQ
+333 VFLFYGLVVVGSFTK

-370 YLLDSLLLAAIA
+370 YILDSLLLAAIA

-391 VIAYL
+391 VVAFL
-396 VKRKRF
+396 VKRKQF
-402 VGRGLI
+402 VGRRLMDI
-408 DVTSML
+408 TSML
-414 SFALPGTVVGIGY
+414 SFAVPGTVVGIGY
-427 LLAFNQ
+427 ILAFNQ

-469 VSLEEASINLGAG
+469 HSLEEASTNLGAG
-482 SFTTF
+482 SLTTF

-501 GLTYSLVRCMTAISA
+501 GLAYSFVRCMTAISA

-534 FVENSDFSQAAALSM
+534 FVENSDFSQAAALSI
-549 ILIVFVMTAV
+549 ILILFVMAAL
-559 GLIQLVLTL
+559 GLIQLVL
-568 AFKRRITEFF
+568 ASVFKRRITEFF
-578 RDASVYEQLNS
+578 RDAGI

>member
-1 MIGNRA
+1 MIGSGA
-7 ASFSG
+7 ACFSMM
-12 TPRKSLIGWRC
+12 PRKSLIDWKSLWR
-23 LWHEPSVL
+23 EPSVL
-31 ITVILITT
+31 IVVILINV
-39 LLILFVVFPLFQ
+39 LLILFVLFPLFQ
-51 VFKTCFITREG
+51 VFKTCFITKDG
-62 ATLTLKYVWELFT
+62 STFTLKYVQDLFA

-83 YNSIILG
+83 YNSILLG
-90 ICVALLGTTVG
+90 ICVALLGTTIG

-145 GLITRKLLLEGVGI
+145 GLITRKLLLEGLGI

-172 GLVIV
+172 GLIIV

-210 SRWKVFRT
+210 SRWKVVRT
-218 VTVPLSLQGI
+218 VTIPLSLPGV

-263 ITGNDNL
+263 ITGNDAL
-270 PGGATLAMALLL
+270 PGGTALAMALLL
-282 PSLAVYFLQHYFLR
+282 PSLAIYFLQHYLLR
-296 QRIFASL
+296 QRIFTAL
-303 TGRASGAG
+303 TGRASGTEA
-311 IQTVDKRV
+311 QTIDKRV
-319 KYPLIAICWGAVGC
+319 KYPLMAICWGTVGC
-333 VFLLYGLVLVGSFTQ
+333 VFLFYGLVLVGSFTK

-359 NYVEAFRLGAD
+359 NYVEAFRLGVD
-370 YLLDSLLLAAIA
+370 YILDSLLLAAIA

-391 VIAYL
+391 VIAFL
-396 VKRKRF
+396 VKRKQF

-414 SFALPGTVVGIGY
+414 SFAVPGTVVGIGY
-427 LLAFNQ
+427 ILAFNQ
-433 PPLMLRGTAAII
+433 QPLMLRGTAAII

-469 VSLEEASINLGAG
+469 LSLEEASTNLGAG
-482 SFTTF
+482 SLTTF

-492 PLIAPAFFA
+492 PLITPAFFA
-501 GLTYSLVRCMTAISA
+501 GLAYSFVRCMTAISA

-534 FVENSDFSQAAALSM
+534 FVESSDFSQAAALSI
-549 ILIVFVMTAV
+549 ILIVFVMAAL

-578 RDASVYEQLNS
+578 RDTSI

>member
-1 MIGNRA
+1 MPGDSIV
-7 ASFSG
+7 SFFVM
-12 TPRKSLIGWRC
+12 PRKSPTGWNR
-23 LWHEPSVL
+23 LWREPSVL
-31 ITVILITT
+31 ITVILISA
-39 LLILFVVFPLFQ
+39 LLLLFVMFPLFQ
-51 VFKTCFITREG
+51 VFKTCFIAQDGSTF
-62 ATLTLKYVWELFT
+62 TLQYVWELCT

-83 YNSIILG
+83 YNSIVLG
-90 ICVALLGTTVG
+90 VCVALLGTIVG
-101 FAFAYAVT
+101 FAFAYVVT
-109 KTDMRFKRFLQASTL
+109 KTDSRFKKILQIGTL

-145 GLITRKLLLEGVGI
+145 GLITRKLLFEGLGI

-218 VTVPLSLQGI
+218 VTVPLSLPGI
-228 ASAMLLLFIE
+228 VNAMLLLFIE

-282 PSLAVYFLQHYFLR
+282 PSLAVYFLQHYLLR
-296 QRIFASL
+296 QRIFTSL
-303 TGRASGAG
+303 TGRASGTEGQA
-311 IQTVDKRV
+311 IDKRV
-319 KYPLIAICWGAVGC
+319 KYPLMAICWGTVGC
-333 VFLLYGLVLVGSFTQ
+333 VFLFYGLVVVGSFTK

-359 NYVEAFRLGAD
+359 NYAEAFRLGAD
-370 YLLDSLLLAAIA
+370 YIVDSLLLAAIA

-391 VIAYL
+391 VVAFI
-396 VKRKRF
+396 VKRKQF

-427 LLAFNQ
+427 ILAFNQ

-445 VLLFI
+445 VLLFV

-469 VSLEEASINLGAG
+469 SSLEEASTNLGAG
-482 SFTTF
+482 SLTTF

-501 GLTYSLVRCMTAISA
+501 GLAYSFVRCMTAISA

-534 FVENSDFSQAAALSM
+534 FVENSDFSQAAALSI
-549 ILIVFVMTAV
+549 ILIAFVMAAL
-559 GLIQLVLTL
+559 GLIQFVLTVV
-568 AFKRRITEFF
+568 FKRRITEFF
-578 RDASVYEQLNS
+578 RDAGI

>member
-1 MIGNRA
+1 MQ
-7 ASFSG
+7 
-12 TPRKSLIGWRC
+12 RKSLISWNRFWR
-23 LWHEPSVL
+23 EPSVL
-31 ITVILITT
+31 ISVTLISV
-39 LLILFVVFPLFQ
+39 LLLLFVVFPLFQ
-51 VFKTCFITREG
+51 VFKTCFITRDG
-62 ATLTLKYVWELFT
+62 STLTLKYVWELFS

-90 ICVALLGTTVG
+90 VCVALLGTTVG
-101 FAFAYAVT
+101 FACAYAVT
-109 KTDMRFKRFLQASTL
+109 KTDMRFKRLLQATTL
-124 LPIISPPFV
+124 VPIISPPFV

-145 GLITRKLLLEGVGI
+145 GLITRKLLFEGLGI

-218 VTVPLSLQGI
+218 VTVPLSLPGI

-282 PSLAVYFLQHYFLR
+282 PSLAVYFLQHYLLR
-296 QRIFASL
+296 QRSFVSL
-303 TGRASGAG
+303 TGRASGTEG
-311 IQTVDKRV
+311 QVVDKRV
-319 KYPLIAICWGAVGC
+319 KYPLMGICWGAVGC
-333 VFLLYGLVLVGSFTQ
+333 VLLFYGLVLVGSFTR

-370 YLLDSLLLAAIA
+370 YIVDSLLLAAIA

-391 VIAYL
+391 VIAFL
-396 VKRKRF
+396 VKRKQF
-402 VGRGLI
+402 VGRRLMDI
-408 DVTSML
+408 TSML
-414 SFALPGTVVGIGY
+414 SFAVPGTVVGIGY
-427 LLAFNQ
+427 ILAFNQ

-469 VSLEEASINLGAG
+469 HSLEEASTNLGAG
-482 SFTTF
+482 SLTTF

-501 GLTYSLVRCMTAISA
+501 GLAYSFVRCMTAISA

-549 ILIVFVMTAV
+549 ILIVFVMAAL

-578 RDASVYEQLNS
+578 RDAGTELEN

>member
-1 MIGNRA
+1 MH
-7 ASFSG
+7 
-12 TPRKSLIGWRC
+12 RKSLSSWNHFWR
-23 LWHEPSVL
+23 EPSLL
-31 ITVILITT
+31 ITVILINT
-39 LLILFVVFPLFQ
+39 LLVLFVVFPLFQ
-51 VFKTCFITREG
+51 VFKTCFIAKDG
-62 ATLTLKYVWELFT
+62 STLTLKYAWELFS

-83 YNSIILG
+83 YNSIVLG

-101 FAFAYAVT
+101 FACAYAVT
-109 KTDMRFKRFLQASTL
+109 KTDMRFKRFLQATTL

-145 GLITRKLLLEGVGI
+145 GLITRKLLQEGLGI

-210 SRWKVFRT
+210 SQWKVFRT
-218 VTVPLSLQGI
+218 VTVPLSLPGI
-228 ASAMLLLFIE
+228 VNAMLLLFIE

-282 PSLAVYFLQHYFLR
+282 PSLAVYFLQHYLLR
-296 QRIFASL
+296 QRAFVAV
-303 TGRASGAG
+303 TGRASGSG
-311 IQTVDKRV
+311 MQRVDKRIH
-319 KYPLIAICWGAVGC
+319 YPLMAICWGAVGC
-333 VFLLYGLVLVGSFTQ
+333 VFLFYGLVLVGSFTK

-359 NYVEAFRLGAD
+359 NYAEAFRLGAD
-370 YLLDSLLLAAIA
+370 YIWDSLLLAAIA

-391 VIAYL
+391 VVAFL
-396 VKRKRF
+396 VKRKQF
-402 VGRGLI
+402 VGRRLMDI
-408 DVTSML
+408 TSML
-414 SFALPGTVVGIGY
+414 SFAVPGTVVGIGY
-427 LLAFNQ
+427 ILAFNQ
-433 PPLMLRGTAAII
+433 PPFMLRGTAAII
-445 VLLFI
+445 LLLFI

-469 VSLEEASINLGAG
+469 SSLEEASINLGAG
-482 SFTTF
+482 SLTTF

-501 GLTYSLVRCMTAISA
+501 GLAYSFVRCMTAISA

-549 ILIVFVMTAV
+549 ILIAFVMAAL

-578 RDASVYEQLNS
+578 RDAGI